1 MIDVDP
7 ANFNAYH
14 LLGLIAIRITEWELA
29 VQLLLKSIEFSPS
42 QAGVHVNLGVALIK
56 LGRIEDAVFCLQR
69 ASQIDPS
76 DVVIYHN
83 LSNLYE
89 VIDYKVWESHETSRE

>member
-1 MIDVDP
+1 M
-7 ANFNAYH
+7 
-14 LLGLIAIRITEWELA
+14 RITEWEQA
-29 VQLLLKSIEFSPS
+29 VQLLLKSIGISPY

-56 LGRIEDAVFCLQR
+56 LGRIKDAVFCLQK

-76 DVVIYHN
+76 DIVIYHN

-89 VIDYKVWESHETSRE
+89 VIDYKVWESHKSLENN